1 MPVILQIVLPILALI
16 IGAAAGA
23 FGIHMYDKH
32 NAESKVAEA
41 DQMVKKMID
50 DAQKRA
56 ETIKKETLLE
66 AKEEVYRIKSET
78 ERENKER
85 RKELQR
91 AESRLQQKEESFD
104 KKQEGLEQREQQLN
118 KRLKTIDAK
127 EAEIDQI
134 YEQKKAELE
143 RVACMTQDEAK
154 NVLLANV
161 EKDARHE
168 AAVIIRDIEAKTKA
182 EADRRATNIISMA
195 IQRCAADHVA
205 EATVSV
211 VALPNDEMKGRIIGR
226 EGRNIRT
233 LETATGV
240 DLIIDDT
247 PEAVILSGFDP
258 MRREIARIALEKLIL
273 DGRIH
278 PARIEEMVEKARKE
292 VETQIREAGEQAV
305 FEVGIHGLHPELV
318 RLLGRL
324 RYRTSYGQNVLKH
337 SIEVAHLCGLMA
349 TELGVNVQLAKR
361 AGLLHDIG
369 KAVDHE
375 MEGTH
380 NQIGADLAKKYRENN
395 QIVHCILAHHGDVDP
410 GTVEAVLVQAADAIS
425 AARPGARRET
435 LENYIKRLEKLEEIA
450 NSFDGVD
457 KSFAI
462 QAGREVRI
470 MVKSETVSD
479 TDIIVV
485 AKDIVKRIEAELEY
499 PGQIKVNVI
508 RETRA
513 TEYAK

>member
-1 MPVILQIVLPILALI
+1 MDILTIVLPIAGVAV
-16 IGAAAGA
+16 GAVAGA
-23 FGIHMYDKH
+23 VGIHMYDKN
-32 NAESKVAEA
+32 NAESKVAKA
-41 DQMVKKMID
+41 DATVKEMIEE
-50 DAQKRA
+50 AQKRA
-56 ETIKKETLLE
+56 ETLKKETILE
-66 AKEEVYRIKSET
+66 AKEEVYRIKNEN

-85 RKELQR
+85 RNELQR
-91 AESRLQQKEESFD
+91 AERRLQQREESFD
-104 KKQEGLEQREQQLN
+104 KKQDGLEQREQQLN
-118 KRLKTIDAK
+118 KRTKTIDAK
-127 EAEIDQI
+127 EAAVDKL
-134 YEQKKAELE
+134 YEDQKKELE
-143 RVACMTQDEAK
+143 RVAGMSQDEAK
-154 NVLLANV
+154 EVLLANV
-161 EKDARHE
+161 EKDARHD
-168 AAVIIRDIEAKTKA
+168 AALIIRDIEAKTKA
-182 EADRRATNIISMA
+182 EADRRAVNIISMA

-305 FEVGIHGLHPELV
+305 FEVGVHGLHHELI

-337 SIEVAHLCGLMA
+337 SIEVAHLAGLMA
-349 TELGVNVQLAKR
+349 TELGVNVRLAKR

-375 MEGTH
+375 VEGTH

-395 QIVHCILAHHGDVDP
+395 QVVHCILAHHGDVDP

-470 MVKSETVSD
+470 MVKSDTVSD
-479 TDIIVV
+479 TDIVVV
-485 AKDIVKRIEAELEY
+485 AKEIVKRIEAELEY